1 MKTQTNIDKLV
12 DRYLAELD
20 HAMARL
26 SPSKRRQIVEEI
38 SSHITEGRASLDVDD
53 EASVRALLDRVG
65 DPEDIAAEAGATSM
79 PPRRADAWVVWLLLL
94 GGFAA
99 GIGWFVGVAL
109 LWSSPTWR
117 LRDKLLGTFVP
128 PGGLLG
134 LFLLGITPSSSTSCS
149 PGSGGAGQHCV
160 TKGFSFP
167 LPIGLAL
174 LVGALVAPILV
185 AVHLEGV
192 RRLSVARAIPAV

>member
-1 MKTQTNIDKLV
+1 VKTQTNADRLV

-20 HAMARL
+20 RAMGRL

-38 SSHITEGRASLDVDD
+38 SAHISEGRASLDSDD
-53 EASVRALLDRVG
+53 EVSVRALLDRVG
-65 DPEDIAAEAGATSM
+65 EPEDIAAEAGATSM
-79 PPRRADAWVVWLLLL
+79 PPRRGDAWVVWLLLL

-117 LRDKLLGTFVP
+117 TRDKLLGTFVP

-134 LFLLGITPSSSTSCS
+134 LFLLGITPGSSTSCS
-149 PGSGGAGQHCV
+149 SAAAPGQQAVTHCV
-160 TKGFSFP
+160 THGFSFP
-167 LPIGLAL
+167 LPIGIAL

-192 RRLSVARAIPAV
+192 RRRS

>member
-1 MKTQTNIDKLV
+1 VKTQTNSDKLV

-20 HAMARL
+20 HAMGRL

-38 SSHITEGRASLDVDD
+38 SAHISEGRASLEIDD
-53 EASVRALLDRVG
+53 EVSVRALLDRVG

-79 PPRRADAWVVWLLLL
+79 PPRRSDAWVVWLLLL

-117 LRDKLLGTFVP
+117 TRDKLLGTLVP

-134 LFLLGITPSSSTSCS
+134 LFVLGMIPGSSKSCS
-149 PGSGGAGQHCV
+149 SGEVAPGQQPAAMHCV
-160 TKGFSFP
+160 THGFSFP

-192 RRLSVARAIPAV
+192 RRRS

>member
-1 MKTQTNIDKLV
+1 VKTQTNADKLV
-12 DRYLAELD
+12 DRYLADLD
-20 HAMARL
+20 HAMGRL
-26 SPSKRRQIVEEI
+26 SPSKRHQIVEEI
-38 SSHITEGRASLDVDD
+38 SGHISDGRASLDTDD
-53 EASVRALLDRVG
+53 EVSVRALLDRVG
-65 DPEDIAAEAGATSM
+65 DPEDIAAEAGAASM
-79 PPRRADAWVVWLLLL
+79 PSRRGDAWVVWLLLL

-117 LRDKLLGTFVP
+117 TRDKLLGTFVP

-134 LFLLGITPSSSTSCS
+134 LFLLGITPGSSKSCS
-149 PGSGGAGQHCV
+149 SGEVAAGQQAAATHCV
-160 TKGFSFP
+160 THGFSLP

-192 RRLSVARAIPAV
+192 RRSS

>member
-1 MKTQTNIDKLV
+1 VKTQTNTDKLV

-20 HAMARL
+20 RAMARL

-38 SSHITEGRASLDVDD
+38 SAHISEGRAGLDSDD
-53 EASVRALLDRVG
+53 EVSVRALLERVG
-65 DPEDIAAEAGATSM
+65 EPDDIAAEAGATSM
-79 PPRRADAWVVWLLLL
+79 PPRRGDAWVVWLLLL

-117 LRDKLLGTFVP
+117 TRDKLLGTFVP

-134 LFLLGITPSSSTSCS
+134 LFFLGIAPSSSTSCS
-149 PGSGGAGQHCV
+149 AASSAAGQQAATHCV
-160 TKGFSFP
+160 TQGFSFP
-167 LPIGLAL
+167 WPIGIAL

-185 AVHLEGV
+185 AVHIEGV
-192 RRLSVARAIPAV
+192 RRRS